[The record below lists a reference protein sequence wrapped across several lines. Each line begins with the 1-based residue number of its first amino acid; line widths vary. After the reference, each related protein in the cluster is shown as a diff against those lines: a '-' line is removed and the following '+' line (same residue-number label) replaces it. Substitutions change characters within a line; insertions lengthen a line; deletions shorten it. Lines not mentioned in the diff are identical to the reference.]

1 MFGIN
6 LQNFLLILGFS
17 SKEPRFSNFGFAK
30 ISPFIENKKIFF
42 ETLSFKKKQ
51 DSLRKDRK
59 DAGALKVKKE
69 ILLKN

>member
-17 SKEPRFSNFGFAK
+17 SKEPFRNFGFAK
-30 ISPFIENKKIFF
+30 ISPFIENKKVCF
-42 ETLSFKKKQ
+42 EALSFKRNQ

-59 DAGALKVKKE
+59 DAM
-69 ILLKN
+69 